1 MIELVRTEKGTHGE
15 SSASN
20 RMPAG
25 GGGFMLVVEDV
36 AKGGRRVHLHSGVE
50 GITVRELGFVEA
62 VLSKKRDT
70 GSTEGESS

>member
-25 GGGFMLVVEDV
+25 GGDFMLVVEDV
-36 AKGGRRVHLHSGVE
+36 DKGGRGVCLHSEGEGV
-50 GITVRELGFVEA
+50 TVRELGFVEA
-62 VLSKKRDT
+62 VLGKKRDA
-70 GSTEGESS
+70 SFSE